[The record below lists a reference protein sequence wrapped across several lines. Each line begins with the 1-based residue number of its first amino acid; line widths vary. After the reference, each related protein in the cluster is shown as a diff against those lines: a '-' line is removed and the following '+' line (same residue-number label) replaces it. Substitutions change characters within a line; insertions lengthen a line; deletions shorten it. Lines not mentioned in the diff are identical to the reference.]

1 MTTDQEV
8 DASSAAALLPTD
20 ADSRE
25 RIPGSPLVPGGVA
38 WSEDG
43 RLAVVSDSSVLVAT
57 FRSREL
63 EMFQP
68 EGPAVSKDFV
78 FLPERT
84 PNEHLPVAVPPNL
97 EALDAGLPRAS
108 TTFFLLNEADRHQ
121 HNPKELSLS
130 KNTGAAFVAAVW
142 GPRGSA
148 PSNSCALLALTAS
161 SRVSLHFP
169 PSFHMN
175 WKEVAVFSEDLF
187 KFFERKAFR
196 LGPTHDERCNQ
207 LPPSVAMAAPR
218 RDKSGKNKKR
228 KLDPAQ
234 SHMALNSVAEYT
246 HRCAMMSTL
255 AMAWSPFMMT
265 ADKQNTTSLIALAG
279 RKVST
284 IWAYAYPSFVAGQQV
299 LPLLSAAPIAWID
312 TDKYGWVLTCTW
324 QQMHRHGTAYIPQ
337 ENLGLAL
344 GTSEGNVLVAS
355 VPVRTRVVDDTP
367 LELAVDR
374 VIVAPSSQ
382 PIFGLCMGSRWTYSN
397 SPTNDLVVASGS
409 TISVWNLKKKKQA
422 QPNAKW
428 KAHDGNVT
436 GIDMN
441 YFGDMVFS
449 AAVDGTIKAWEKSTG
464 KELYSSEAAPS
475 SAADGDS
482 EGSTAASSSASKY
495 PVFGLAMSPSSAQLA
510 CVFIIPPASRPNRK
524 SQADVSYSRVSS
536 SLEYI
541 PSPWV
546 RSSDEFVDVV
556 CRILNDSQSVS
567 SFMDVVWFCYNDNAA
582 VMSLN
587 GSNELAIPDLLIKIK
602 NANGEANDSEVLARQ
617 PMYLHLCEELEKRYY
632 EASSTASAA
641 ESDARLLVPLF
652 LQASLLLRSAITPAH
667 HLVAAQNA
675 ALAKNRRTLGV
686 YWAERCL
693 TTLVAASKKSDKA
706 LRDFLDGSSSEKTSA
721 LVMADF
727 LSVQESLTARSEALV
742 THIYDQLGS
751 PECVAAW
758 VAYVKAKSDASSENE
773 TAEEP
778 ASSVARVPPPRETCF
793 ICEKS
798 VPFGELEIVCE
809 SGHTLE
815 RCFLSFRCISAME
828 VWKCLGCGAS
838 ASEIDLSS
846 GASPFYLLDSEGQDE
861 DEDTSSSAASGM
873 KIICRLCGSFC
884 SFSKY

>member
-1 MTTDQEV
+1 MTTDREQHV
-8 DASSAAALLPTD
+8 AAALLQTD

-43 RLAVVSDSSVLVAT
+43 RLAVVSDASVLVAT

-84 PNEHLPVAVPPNL
+84 ASEHLPLAAPPHL
-97 EALDAGLPRAS
+97 EALHAGLPRAS
-108 TTFFLLNEADRHQ
+108 TTYFLLNEADRHQ

-130 KNTGAAFVAAVW
+130 KNAGAAFVAAVW
-142 GPRGSA
+142 GPRGTA

-169 PSFHMN
+169 PSFHMS

-187 KFFERKAFR
+187 KFLERKAFR
-196 LGPTHDERCNQ
+196 LGASHDERSNQ

-218 RDKSGKNKKR
+218 GDKSGKSKKR
-228 KLDPAQ
+228 KLDPAEGQ
-234 SHMALNSVAEYT
+234 LAQDSVAEYT
-246 HRCAMMSTL
+246 HRYAMMSTL
-255 AMAWSPFMMT
+255 TVAWSPFMLT
-265 ADKQNTTSLIALAG
+265 ADNQNTTSLIALSG
-279 RKVST
+279 RKVCT
-284 IWAYAYPSFVAGQQV
+284 IWAYAYPSFVAERELQ
-299 LPLLSAAPIAWID
+299 PLLSAAPVAWVD
-312 TDKYGWVLTCTW
+312 TNKYGWVSTSTW
-324 QQMHRHGTAYIPQ
+324 QQMHRHGTAYTAQ
-337 ENLGLAL
+337 DTLGLAL
-344 GTSEGNVLVAS
+344 GTSEGNVLIAS
-355 VPVRTRVVDDTP
+355 VPVRVDAMKDTP
-367 LELAVDR
+367 LELALDR
-374 VIVAPSSQ
+374 VIVTPNSQ
-382 PIFGLCMGSRWTYSN
+382 PVFGLCMGSHWTYSN

-409 TISVWNLKKKKQA
+409 TISVWNLKKKRQA

-436 GIDMN
+436 GLDTN

-464 KELYSSEAAPS
+464 KELFSSDATP
-475 SAADGDS
+475 
-482 EGSTAASSSASKY
+482 SSSAIGDSDDPASHSSNAGKY

-510 CVFIIPPASRPNRK
+510 CLFIIPPASRPNRK

-546 RSSDEFVDVV
+546 KNSDQFVDVV
-556 CRILNDSQSVS
+556 CRILKENQSVS

-582 VMSLN
+582 VVSLT
-587 GSNELAIPDLLIKIK
+587 GSTDSAIPDLLNKVK
-602 NANGEANDSEVLARQ
+602 TSNGVVSHSEVLTRR
-617 PMYLHLCEELEKRYY
+617 PMYLHLCEELENRYY
-632 EASSTASAA
+632 ESSLLA
-641 ESDARLLVPLF
+641 ESAKSNIRPPAPLF
-652 LQASLLLRSAITPAH
+652 LQASLLVRSAITPADH
-667 HLVAAQNA
+667 QVAAQNA
-675 ALAKNRRTLGV
+675 ALAKIRRTLCV

-693 TTLVAASKKSDKA
+693 AALVAASKQTNKA
-706 LRDFLDGSSSEKTSA
+706 LREFLDGSPSEKVSA

-727 LSVQESLTARSEALV
+727 LSVQDPLTTRSEALI
-742 THIYDQLGS
+742 THIYDQLDS
-751 PECVAAW
+751 PESVAAW
-758 VAYVKAKSDASSENE
+758 IAHAKAKTTGSSKNASV
-773 TAEEP
+773 EEIAAP
-778 ASSVARVPPPRETCF
+778 TTARVPPPRETCF
-793 ICEKS
+793 ICEKN

-838 ASEIDLSS
+838 ASEIDLSN
-846 GASPFYLLDSEGQDE
+846 GTSPFYLLDAEAHGE
-861 DEDTSSSAASGM
+861 EETTSATSSGM
-873 KIICRLCGSFC
+873 KIVCRLCGSFC